1 MKKFDNEKYQI
12 LAKDLMGDIFYSET
26 SNRNKIATIRQYAE
40 VIVRKI
46 LDIDSS
52 EKVTVGAKKY
62 LKKLRSLTIVSF

>member
-46 LDIDSS
+46 LDINPS
-52 EKVTVGAKKY
+52 KK
-62 LKKLRSLTIVSF
+62 